1 MPHPM
6 KRSLGL
12 SAALTMGHNLHT
24 LETVATPTPP
34 KGTSLMDGTLITPS
48 FTSLY
53 GQTEI
58 DPLSLHSLTG
68 DHSDDMDLDMVRRM
82 YHAKVQEAIRLIR
95 PLWTVTL
102 DGAVY
107 GDYGWRHLSEN
118 EAEELH
124 DMIDMIDV
132 DAILKASTR

>member
-1 MPHPM
+1 
-6 KRSLGL
+6 
-12 SAALTMGHNLHT
+12 
-24 LETVATPTPP
+24 
-34 KGTSLMDGTLITPS
+34 MDGTLITPS

-58 DPLSLHSLTG
+58 NPLHPAHLAGCDIGNTHTSIICRLY
-68 DHSDDMDLDMVRRM
+68 R
-82 YHAKVQEAIRLIR
+82 AKVEEAIRLIR

-107 GDYGWRHLSEN
+107 GPRNWQPLTSD

-124 DMIDMIDV
+124 DRIDTIDL
-132 DAILKASTR
+132 DAIIAEATR

>member
-1 MPHPM
+1 
-6 KRSLGL
+6 
-12 SAALTMGHNLHT
+12 
-24 LETVATPTPP
+24 
-34 KGTSLMDGTLITPS
+34 MDGTLITPS

-68 DHSDDMDLDMVRRM
+68 NHSDDIDLDMVRRM

-102 DGAVY
+102 YGAVY
-107 GDYGWRHLSEN
+107 GPRDWRPLTAD
-118 EAEELH
+118 EAGELN
-124 DMIDMIDV
+124 DLIDMIDV
-132 DAILKASTR
+132 DAILAEATR

>member
-1 MPHPM
+1 
-6 KRSLGL
+6 
-12 SAALTMGHNLHT
+12 
-24 LETVATPTPP
+24 
-34 KGTSLMDGTLITPS
+34 MDGTLITPS

-58 DPLSLHSLTG
+58 DPLSLHGLTG
-68 DHSDDMDLDMVRRM
+68 DHSDDIDLDMVRRM
-82 YHAKVQEAIRLIR
+82 YHAKVQEAVRLIR

-107 GDYGWRHLSEN
+107 GDYDWQPLTEN

-124 DMIDMIDV
+124 DLIDMIDV
-132 DAILKASTR
+132 DAILVASTR